1 MRVSQQVHWGGLP
14 RAPPVDHILS
24 GLSAMTHPSWVALH
38 SLAHSFIE
46 LCKPFLHEK
55 AVVVKITKAW
65 DYLASTS

>member
-14 RAPPVDHILS
+14 LAPPVDHVLS
-24 GLSAMTHPSWVALH
+24 VSAMTHPSWVALH
-38 SLAHSFIE
+38 SMAHSFIE